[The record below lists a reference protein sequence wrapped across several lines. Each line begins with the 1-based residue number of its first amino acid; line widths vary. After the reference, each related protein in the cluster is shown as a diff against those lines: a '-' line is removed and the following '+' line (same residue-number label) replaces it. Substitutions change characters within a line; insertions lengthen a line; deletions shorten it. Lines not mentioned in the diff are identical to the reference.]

1 MNEQVFI
8 AGKGIISAIGNNVA
22 ECLDALQNERA
33 GMGQMQQLKSAHSQR
48 LPVAEVKLSNDELA
62 KLAGL
67 PNIKSRTAL
76 LSLIAAKEAIADAG
90 INLSK
95 LQSFPIPGSN
105 WLYSFHADM
114 EFDSVQQFNKLVKNI
129 LPLTNH
135 FKVYGIYKMGE
146 TK

>member
-1 MNEQVFI
+1 MCSSDLVLERE
-8 AGKGIISAIGNNVA
+8 A
-22 ECLDALQNERA
+22 EAVDIEDANKASVNFSTDHTR
-33 GMGQMQQLKSAHSQR
+33 GS
-48 LPVAEVKLSNDELA
+48 LA
-62 KLAGL
+62 RVLTK
-67 PNIKSRTAL
+67 
-76 LSLIAAKEAIADAG
+76 IADAG